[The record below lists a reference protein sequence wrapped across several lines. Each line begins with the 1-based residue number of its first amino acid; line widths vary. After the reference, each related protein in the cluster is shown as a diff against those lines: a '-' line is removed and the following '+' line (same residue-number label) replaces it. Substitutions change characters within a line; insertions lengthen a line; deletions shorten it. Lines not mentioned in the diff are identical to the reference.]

1 MWLYCC
7 DQCGVEEEEY
17 IQQEDSCPALK
28 KISSG
33 LKGNI
38 GPQGIGT
45 LVNQVAHG
53 VMVLLLLT

>member
-17 IQQEDSCPALK
+17 FQPEDSCPALI

-38 GPQGIGT
+38 GPQDIGT

-53 VMVLLLLT
+53 VIM